1 MLFCVH
7 DVLDTPPH
15 IMSNIMRLKSDLGNI
30 IEPDFGLLDGLVSLK
45 VLTHRQLAKVRSAD
59 KTVYEISEAVLD
71 LLETEDQCKMF
82 VTALQETGQQHVV
95 NLITKNGGQIRYDTI
110 RDAILTCARK
120 PT

>member
-1 MLFCVH
+1 
-7 DVLDTPPH
+7 
-15 IMSNIMRLKSDLGNI
+15 MSNIMRLKSDLGNI